1 VGNSSA
7 AKAPPGRLPS
17 PEGPIRS
24 APPPRNEP
32 PKINPPK
39 EDPPKSGEPKTEP
52 PKVDPQVDLPDPKI
66 DDDWPT
72 LPPRKRPA
80 ERADAPS
87 RTVARWYAP
96 IGGGSPLLVLDR
108 PDDPFPRGTFHRG
121 PLARE
126 LARQSLL
133 MSARE
138 EFGATTRDT
147 LLGELPGVRNNPV
160 CTFELTSL
168 VLPGKS
174 ATVALSVLDGAA
186 RREVW

>member
-1 VGNSSA
+1 VSLLAIVGVALTLVIDGKKDDPQARNNPAANAPPVQQQVEEGGRTEKVGNSSA

-80 ERADAPS
+80 ERAESNCRA
-87 RTVARWYAP
+87 
-96 IGGGSPLLVLDR
+96 LVR
-108 PDDPFPRGTFHRG
+108 PDWGR
-121 PLARE
+121 
-126 LARQSLL
+126 
-133 MSARE
+133 
-138 EFGATTRDT
+138 
-147 LLGELPGVRNNPV
+147 LP
-160 CTFELTSL
+160 TSSSR
-168 VLPGKS
+168 P
-174 ATVALSVLDGAA
+174 A
-186 RREVW
+186 RRPVPARHIPPRTACA